1 MVLHGAQSK
10 LQDPQSSADA
20 LIARGFSE
28 GFLRITSANPASV
41 SLWFHYGQ
49 DLNELLVG
57 FLGGWDAILLQ

>member
-1 MVLHGAQSK
+1 MGNDLWVEQILIVFIRPMVLHGAQSK

-41 SLWFHYGQ
+41 SL
-49 DLNELLVG
+49 
-57 FLGGWDAILLQ
+57 